1 MGGRRPSRISDV
13 AGSSAR
19 IIRIRR
25 ELSSAIKTR
34 DTQKTLESA
43 LRIAST
49 DKALDNFA
57 HAMSMLTPLY
67 AQLKSPRKD
76 LSDKQIHNI
85 AVNEWDKIQK
95 THKVEAVPGFRR
107 MVIESVKKSLRGG
120 SGEAKDN

>member
-13 AGSSAR
+13 AGSSAKVM
-19 IIRIRR
+19 RIRR
-25 ELSSAIKTR
+25 ELSSAIKTK
-34 DTQKTLESA
+34 DAQKTLDSA

-67 AQLKSPRKD
+67 AQLKSQRKD
-76 LSDKQIHNI
+76 LSDEQIHNI
-85 AVNEWDKIQK
+85 AVNAWDRIQK
-95 THKVEAVPGFRR
+95 TQKVEVVPGFRR

-120 SGEAKDN
+120 SREAKDN